1 MNNYLFVDA
10 VSYLDV
16 DLLKKHLEKKER
28 LRINPSRKRKRN
40 IIRWAAAVAAWVC
53 MLCGTNMII
62 QYIPVR
68 YELEYIY
75 GGSNGVNEFVLDKN
89 VWIYY
94 VDHSSMKR
102 ERVTLPCNAENVF
115 ITWKHLNH
123 IGDEVHLLEYELI
136 SNTYESTTDY
146 EGEGVANN
154 APGNHYVLNITVS
167 ANMKDYADSDILL
180 SSLKKTMTD
189 YLKINIEVVNIYF
202 E

>member
-40 IIRWAAAVAAWVC
+40 IIRWTAAVAACVC

-136 SNTYESTTDY
+136 SNTYESSIDY

-154 APGNHYVLNITVS
+154 APGNYFILNITVS
-167 ANMKDYADSDILL
+167 SELRTYANYDALV
-180 SSLKKTMTD
+180 SSLKKTMTG
-189 YLKINIEVVNIYF
+189 YLNIDIDVIKIDF

>member
-28 LRINPSRKRKRN
+28 LRINPRRKNRTN
-40 IIRWAAAVAAWVC
+40 IIRWTAAVAACVC

-68 YELEYIY
+68 YELEYIC

-115 ITWKHLNH
+115 TTWKHLNH
-123 IGDEVHLLEYELI
+123 IGDEVHLLKYELI
-136 SNTYESTTDY
+136 SNTYESSIDY

-154 APGNHYVLNITVS
+154 APGNHYVLKMTVS
-167 ANMKDYADSDILL
+167 SELRTYANYDALV
-180 SSLKKTMTD
+180 SSLKKTMTG
-189 YLKINIEVVNIYF
+189 YLNIDIDVIKIDF

>member
-40 IIRWAAAVAAWVC
+40 IIRWTAAVAACVC

-136 SNTYESTTDY
+136 SNTYESSIDY

-154 APGNHYVLNITVS
+154 APGNHYVLNMTVS
-167 ANMKDYADSDILL
+167 SELRTYANYDALV
-180 SSLKKTMTD
+180 SSLKKTMTG
-189 YLKINIEVVNIYF
+189 YLNIDIDVIKIDF

>member
-1 MNNYLFVDA
+1 MNNSLFVDA

-40 IIRWAAAVAAWVC
+40 IIRWTAAVAACVC

-136 SNTYESTTDY
+136 SNTYESSIDY

-154 APGNHYVLNITVS
+154 APGNHYVLNMTVS
-167 ANMKDYADSDILL
+167 SELRTYANYDALV
-180 SSLKKTMTD
+180 SSLKKTMTG
-189 YLKINIEVVNIYF
+189 YLNIDIDVIKIDF